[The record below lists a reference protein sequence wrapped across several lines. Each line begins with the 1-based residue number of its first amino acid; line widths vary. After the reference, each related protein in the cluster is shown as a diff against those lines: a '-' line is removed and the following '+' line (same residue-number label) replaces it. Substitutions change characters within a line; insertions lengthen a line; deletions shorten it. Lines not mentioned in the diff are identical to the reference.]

1 VQTEI
6 LRSTAIEKVG
16 QRDVRRTFK
25 MLEEMWLNIG
35 VEKVDTHEGVIVKA
49 LLDSG
54 TTGMFMDKKMA
65 AKHGFKL

>member
-54 TTGMFMDKKMA
+54 ITGMFMDKRW
-65 AKHGFKL
+65 